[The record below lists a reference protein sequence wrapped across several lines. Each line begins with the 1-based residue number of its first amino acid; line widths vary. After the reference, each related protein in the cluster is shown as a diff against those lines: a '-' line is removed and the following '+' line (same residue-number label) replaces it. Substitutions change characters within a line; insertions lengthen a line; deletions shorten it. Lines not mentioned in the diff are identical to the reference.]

1 MVYVDY
7 EYYKTQYCGSLIP
20 EEAFNR
26 YAAQASRQIDQIT
39 AGRASAYNDTADL
52 LKNAACEGAE
62 IFYRFDQEREI
73 AAKNAGKSSETVQS
87 YSVSYRDMSQSLSY
101 ESIQKT
107 VNQALYASLA
117 ATGLL
122 YRGALLVY

>member
-1 MVYVDY
+1 MVYVDFA
-7 EYYKTQYCGSLIP
+7 YYKNKYYGSLIP
-20 EEAFNR
+20 EEEFDR
-26 YAAQASRQIDQIT
+26 YAAQASRQIDRIT
-39 AGRASAYNDTADL
+39 AGRARTYNDAADL
-52 LKNAACEGAE
+52 IKNAACEGAE
-62 IFYRFDQEREI
+62 IFYRFDQERDI

-101 ESIQKT
+101 ENIQKT
-107 VNQALYASLA
+107 VNQALYVSLA

>member
-1 MVYVDY
+1 MAYADY
-7 EYYKTQYCGSLIP
+7 EYYKTKYYGSLIP
-20 EEAFNR
+20 EEAFDR

-39 AGRASAYNDTADL
+39 AGMAGAYDDAAGL
-52 LKNAACEGAE
+52 IKNAACDGAE

-101 ESIQKT
+101 ESVQKT